1 MRRAVGRACLVCAA
15 TVHGAAATR
24 ASPAS
29 TTAVTAEAGAEGDT
43 NVQRVETGPSS
54 APRVGAPAGRVGAKV
69 DHRGRI
75 LDGLYA
81 LQLSTLARLVGH
93 SDIRSE
99 NVALLA
105 GDARW
110 LRPVGERPV
119 AVGAGIT
126 AADAISLTSQV
137 GARTFSNLGADALLS
152 LRDGETRALTIA
164 AGVRRFRYKPDHDYD
179 WSGPTA
185 SARLDLTLWEPA
197 GGTRSVELAAAIGVE
212 SRSYSSTALASACP
226 SDAPPSPDCFAGTS
240 LPRRDRHHRA
250 GVEVTWIGGVIAAA
264 GYQLSVTDSNSFGQS
279 LVRHRVTLSAT
290 TDLPWKLYG
299 TALATLQIDQ
309 YLDGLIVQKDLQH
322 QEFTSL
328 DDENR
333 SSLQLRLAR
342 EITGSWSLE
351 GRAAIWRDFGGI
363 MDTAFR
369 RALLYAGVVYS
380 R

>member
-1 MRRAVGRACLVCAA
+1 MRRAVGRACLACAA
-15 TVHGAAATR
+15 AVYATAGAHAD
-24 ASPAS
+24 
-29 TTAVTAEAGAEGDT
+29 TTVTAEAGAEGDT

-54 APRVGAPAGRVGAKV
+54 AERIGAGAARVGAKV
-69 DHRGRI
+69 DHRGK
-75 LDGLYA
+75 LASGAYA
-81 LQLSTLARLVGH
+81 LQLSTLARVVGH
-93 SDIRSE
+93 ADIRSE

-110 LRPVGERPV
+110 LRAVGQRPV
-119 AVGAGIT
+119 AIGAGIT
-126 AADAISLTSQV
+126 AADAVSLTSQI

-152 LRDGETRALTIA
+152 LRDGESGALTIA
-164 AGVRRFRYKPDHDYD
+164 AGARRFRYKPDHDFD

-197 GGTRSVELAAAIGVE
+197 GGTRSVELAATLGIEA
-212 SRSYSSTALASACP
+212 RSYASTALASACP
-226 SDAPPSPDCFAGTS
+226 TDAPPSPDCFAGTS

-250 GVEVTWIGGVIAAA
+250 AVEVTWIGGVIAAA

-342 EITGSWSLE
+342 ELTESWSVE
-351 GRAAIWRDFGGI
+351 GRAAIWRDYGGI

-369 RALLYAGVVYS
+369 RALVYGGIVYS